1 MTVSYKESYGKAD
14 ICRAIKCVC
23 SVYGFED
30 VDVYQGFSLLPEQ
43 QSLLKTKPLF
53 IQIANANDPDQY
65 FYGNSCVVEKDNKE
79 KIIRT
84 VRCHARVYIK
94 TYQTTIKV
102 GNAAISSQEFL
113 NILCSTIQEEITR
126 SGHWTNVSYYVREA
140 DEKET
145 IDVAALATIEISYA
159 SEQIITI
166 EPHIYGKIGDIAET
180 TGEIAVL
187 MKEE

>member
-1 MTVSYKESYGKAD
+1 M
-14 ICRAIKCVC
+14 
-23 SVYGFED
+23 
-30 VDVYQGFSLLPEQ
+30 
-43 QSLLKTKPLF
+43 
-53 IQIANANDPDQY
+53 
-65 FYGNSCVVEKDNKE
+65 
-79 KIIRT
+79 
-84 VRCHARVYIK
+84 RCHARVYIK

-102 GNAAISSQEFL
+102 GNTAISSQEFL